1 MWNFIKGMNTSIK
14 KRKTEDKTLYYS
26 EYESSKRVRSYFT
39 EWEKDRLW
47 LNLTDDGMVCL
58 TCEANGNKTFMNQ
71 FISGCVSYKLDSIQ
85 KHQKSKGHE
94 KCSLF

>member
-1 MWNFIKGMNTSIK
+1 MWNFIKGVNTPIK

-26 EYESSKRVRSYFT
+26 EYESSKRVRSYST

-58 TCEANGNKTFMNQ
+58 TCQADGNKT
-71 FISGCVSYKLDSIQ
+71 
-85 KHQKSKGHE
+85 HE
-94 KCSLF
+94 PIYQWLCLL